1 MNSIGSNNKSYN
13 VMKNQIDELIKSEF
27 NTTWCMEDFLEAYM
41 RENGVEELTE
51 EQMQH
56 FYEKMSEPGFLSH
69 FRNTVIEQINEMMT
83 YIF

>member
-51 EQMQH
+51 EQMKAVTAVYDRYLRQSIH
-56 FYEKMSEPGFLSH
+56 P
-69 FRNTVIEQINEMMT
+69 QW
-83 YIF
+83 